1 MKILMATMK
10 MEIGGAETHILEL
23 AKELAAQ
30 GVDVTVVSAG
40 GVYAKELEAAGIAHV
55 WAPLHTRHP
64 ASVLRAAAI
73 LRRRM
78 RFTCHVWHKRSML
91 STEETRSVRKRS
103 TMSR

>member
-40 GVYAKELEAAGIAHV
+40 GVYAKELEAAPV
-55 WAPLHTRHP
+55 WKPTGWVATK
-64 ASVLRAAAI
+64 AG
-73 LRRRM
+73 RM
-78 RFTCHVWHKRSML
+78 VQL
-91 STEETRSVRKRS
+91 
-103 TMSR
+103 

>member
-73 LRRRM
+73 LRRQM
-78 RFTCHVWHKRSML
+78 RFTYQGFAKKFILCTGVIL
-91 STEETRSVRKRS
+91 
-103 TMSR
+103 